1 MIRNSIKVGFI
12 FLYAGEI
19 KPNYAK
25 ERLIDKLLLSDISIL
40 NCYNLDKH
48 MTKLVPCLKALTN
61 NTILELIKKHFNINS
76 KHIFDFNP
84 IYRKKLET
92 FNENNE
98 KTIIYSVI
106 LNPTTSF
113 DCLKDQIVISSNT
126 KVLLNKHLCFYNIN
140 YLDTISYDL
149 FSSVLNFY
157 KQNPTYLKVVET
169 PLISFDSFIRVSL
182 LDIIESLCGLV
193 EIRDSTKHYLKVV

>member
-1 MIRNSIKVGFI
+1 MIENTINVGFI

-25 ERLIDKLLLSDISIL
+25 ERLIDKLLLSEISIL
-40 NCYNLDKH
+40 NFYNSNKH
-48 MTKLVPCLKALTN
+48 TTKLFPYLKPVTN
-61 NTILELIKKHFNINS
+61 NSILELIKEHFNINS

-126 KVLLNKHLCFYNIN
+126 KVILNKQLCFYNLN
-140 YLDTISYDL
+140 HLDMISYDL
-149 FSSVLNFY
+149 FSSVLSFY
-157 KQNPTYLKVVET
+157 KKNHVYLNIIKH
-169 PLISFDSFIRVSL
+169 PLFIFDSSIKVSL

-193 EIRDSTKHYLKVV
+193 EITDTTKHYLN